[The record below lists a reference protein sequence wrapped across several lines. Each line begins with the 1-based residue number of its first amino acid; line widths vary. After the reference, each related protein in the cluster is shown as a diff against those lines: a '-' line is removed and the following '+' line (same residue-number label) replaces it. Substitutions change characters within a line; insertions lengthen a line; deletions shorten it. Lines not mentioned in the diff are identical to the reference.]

1 MLLTVMTAAAFTAS
15 LAVTSLADQNADTTR
30 FVPGTKVNGVGI
42 GGLTTDEAKTRIEG
56 FYDGEYTLTI
66 KERGDKEERIK
77 GTDIGYKVTVP
88 EGLQAILDA
97 QNASGRNSGP
107 STDNSH
113 TMTMTAAYSEEAL
126 TAKIR
131 SLALISGSNITVTA
145 DARVSSYEEGQ
156 PFTIIPAVQGN
167 NVDEAKTEALI
178 KEAVKAGRTSVDI
191 DGAGCYYQ
199 VNVREDSEEL
209 KALCDTMNR
218 YRTATVNYV
227 FGDVKEPLTGEMI
240 CSWITGSQGTTAV
253 LDQEKVVAFVAGLAA
268 KYDTAGT
275 ARTFHT
281 AGGKDVEI
289 TGPYGWKLDVA
300 GESAALTQLIQ
311 AGLAEGE
318 QDREPVYAATAASR
332 TAPDW
337 GSTYVEI
344 DLTGQHVYMFQEGSL
359 VWEAPCVTGN
369 IAKNYDTPAG
379 IYSLN
384 GTKKDRI
391 LRGAKKADGS
401 YEYES
406 HVDYWMPFNG
416 GIGLHDATWRSK
428 FGGSI
433 YQTSGSHGCINLP
446 PDKAAVL
453 YDLVYK
459 GMPVLCYE

>member
-1 MLLTVMTAAAFTAS
+1 M
-15 LAVTSLADQNADTTR
+15 
-30 FVPGTKVNGVGI
+30 
-42 GGLTTDEAKTRIEG
+42 
-56 FYDGEYTLTI
+56 
-66 KERGDKEERIK
+66 
-77 GTDIGYKVTVP
+77 
-88 EGLQAILDA
+88 
-97 QNASGRNSGP
+97 
-107 STDNSH
+107 
-113 TMTMTAAYSEEAL
+113 
-126 TAKIR
+126 
-131 SLALISGSNITVTA
+131 
-145 DARVSSYEEGQ
+145 
-156 PFTIIPAVQGN
+156 
-167 NVDEAKTEALI
+167 DEAKTEALI

-379 IYSLN
+379 IYSL
-384 GTKKDRI
+384 TYKEKDRI

>member
-1 MLLTVMTAAAFTAS
+1 MC
-15 LAVTSLADQNADTTR
+15 
-30 FVPGTKVNGVGI
+30 
-42 GGLTTDEAKTRIEG
+42 
-56 FYDGEYTLTI
+56 
-66 KERGDKEERIK
+66 
-77 GTDIGYKVTVP
+77 
-88 EGLQAILDA
+88 
-97 QNASGRNSGP
+97 
-107 STDNSH
+107 
-113 TMTMTAAYSEEAL
+113 
-126 TAKIR
+126 IR
-131 SLALISGSNITVTA
+131 
-145 DARVSSYEEGQ
+145 
-156 PFTIIPAVQGN
+156 
-167 NVDEAKTEALI
+167 
-178 KEAVKAGRTSVDI
+178 
-191 DGAGCYYQ
+191 
-199 VNVREDSEEL
+199 DS
-209 KALCDTMNR
+209 
-218 YRTATVNYV
+218 
-227 FGDVKEPLTGEMI
+227 VKEPLTGEMI

-337 GSTYVEI
+337 GTTYVEI

-379 IYSLN
+379 IYSL
-384 GTKKDRI
+384 TYKEKDRI

-416 GIGLHDATWRSK
+416 GIGLSLIHIWIMEVTPEFLGEQLDDIFTDIFPDAVKIGMVSSSRLIEVIADKLSAYH
-428 FGGSI
+428 GVNI
-433 YQTSGSHGCINLP
+433 VVDPVMVATSGSRLI
-446 PDKAAVL
+446 DEAAVQVLKERLIPMADLLTPNVPEAEILSGIRINSQEDMEEAARIIGENCGCAVLCKGGHQHNDANDLL
-453 YDLVYK
+453 YRNGELRWFMGKRIQNPNTHGTGCTLSSAIASNLAK
-459 GMPVLCYE
+459 GMEMDMAVEKAKAYLSGALGAMLDLGRGSGPMNHAFAIKGEY